1 MSPVVLG
8 ERFIQMKYSILT
20 NNPLVNERFSSS
32 HEVDYKDVNAKDIL
46 RTAEGMISDGYTL
59 LNHPLY
65 GSVKP
70 NETPYRSL
78 LMTRQ
83 TSAPAAI
90 SCDESQKL
98 ILKARTAY
106 EKFTVKK
113 GDIPADVLY
122 DYQVV
127 DLDLASTAVQAAD
140 R

>member
-1 MSPVVLG
+1 
-8 ERFIQMKYSILT
+8 MKYLILT
-20 NNPLVNERFSSS
+20 NNPLAEEDLGSTHDIVFIDGGLR
-32 HEVDYKDVNAKDIL
+32 DVLIRAS
-46 RTAEGMISDGYTL
+46 EMINNGAVL

-78 LMTRQ
+78 LLQESGSGADGRVDEG
-83 TSAPAAI
+83 SA
-90 SCDESQKL
+90 KL
-98 ILKARTAY
+98 IRNAIGAF

-113 GDIPADVLY
+113 EIADAELRQQLLE

-127 DLDLASTAVQAAD
+127 DLSLLKSAVQSAD